1 MTDDCPHAVSA
12 GSYLLELLTP
22 EETAEFRHHS
32 RLCLSCQR
40 EIVSLL
46 PGALFLQELR
56 ADILGAEQRL
66 CTDRPVL
73 TTVASREP
81 RWIAGCDAFP
91 HPDW

>member
-12 GSYLLELLTP
+12 GSYLLEILTP

-32 RLCLSCQR
+32 RHCLPCQR
-40 EIVSLL
+40 EIVALM

-56 ADILGAEQRL
+56 ADILAANQRL

-73 TTVASREP
+73 TTVAAREP
-81 RWIAGCDAFP
+81 RWIAGCGTV
-91 HPDW
+91 